1 MFHLEKRIF
10 FPSNLDLHIKL
21 FYDADCASCLDIR
34 RFLIGYGVFLG
45 ETLVLK
51 DQRSKVLSLGHQ
63 LKLNTRPWVVWLVK
77 LLGCYSCSKI

>member
-21 FYDADCASCLDIR
+21 FYDVDWAGFLDIR

-45 ETLVLK
+45 ETLV
-51 DQRSKVLSLGHQ
+51 S
-63 LKLNTRPWVVWLVK
+63 
-77 LLGCYSCSKI
+77 